1 MANKVIEVDPFN
13 VGEAIRQLE
22 DFKKDFERKTY
33 KFLNEV
39 VWQIYSLSQ
48 TWFDTSLSEMS
59 LSGETSNPEVE
70 VTINKEGDTS
80 VVIARGT
87 EVFFV
92 EFGTGVY
99 FNSSA
104 GSSPHPEGGRLG
116 MVIGG
121 YGKGL
126 GKRKVWGYK
135 ADGVKV
141 KTHGIPAQMPMYR
154 AFMRTYENIDK
165 IARRIYG

>member
-1 MANKVIEVDPFN
+1 VIV
-13 VGEAIRQLE
+13 A
-22 DFKKDFERKTY
+22 K
-33 KFLNEV
+33 
-39 VWQIYSLSQ
+39 
-48 TWFDTSLSEMS
+48 
-59 LSGETSNPEVE
+59 
-70 VTINKEGDTS
+70 
-80 VVIARGT
+80 GT

-126 GKRKVWGYK
+126 GARTIWGYK